1 MIFNLFLA
9 AMGQSTVVAISDQS
23 LPDANVDPGVAG
35 VTYAV
40 NSDGTVSYSTV
51 ASGSGTIENWVNPTS
66 AAGANYEVRVTKNS
80 GTNPSGSSLAT
91 WLALSSSRS
100 WTIGQSGLG
109 NTSCNL
115 TVEIRDASTLVM
127 LDSATVEMIAE
138 VTL

>member
-23 LPDANVDPGVAG
+23 LADVSVDPVVG

-40 NSDGTVSYSTV
+40 NSDGTVSYFTV
-51 ASGSGTIENWVNPTS
+51 VSGSGTIENWVNPTS
-66 AAGANYEVRVTKNS
+66 AAGADYEVRVTKNS

-100 WTIGQSGLG
+100 WTIGQFGLG

-138 VTL
+138 VT